1 MLTVQHFRKCRR
13 RCTRR
18 QRREVL
24 SESRRREI
32 CMPGST
38 MFRPEGS
45 VSDAKGQTSAELVR
59 TYNSQAHELVDAI
72 AAAVLGAQAALNWLR
87 ADPPNLKE
95 EVRQALDHIISAGQ
109 QAAEIVVRLRA
120 LIEKVRPPPTSF
132 QPPSPMVDTT
142 TTGWRSAS

>member
-13 RCTRR
+13 RSTRR

-32 CMPGST
+32 CMSGST
-38 MFRPEGS
+38 TEGS

-72 AAAVLGAQAALNWLR
+72 AAAVLGAQAGLNWLR

-120 LIEKVRPPPTSF
+120 LIEKVRPPSTSL